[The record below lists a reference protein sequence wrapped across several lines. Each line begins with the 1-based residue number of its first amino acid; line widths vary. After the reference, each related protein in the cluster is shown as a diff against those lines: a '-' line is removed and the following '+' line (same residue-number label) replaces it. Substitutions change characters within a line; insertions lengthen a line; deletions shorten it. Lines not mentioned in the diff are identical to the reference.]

1 MSLLVLPEVKGA
13 TSPARTMQT
22 VEGCALPHQKPFSSL
37 LPAPLPHFLSSSQ
50 KCFPASLLGLS
61 VWEAGEAPEQDQGN
75 LP

>member
-13 TSPARTMQT
+13 TSPAR
-22 VEGCALPHQKPFSSL
+22 CALPHQKPFSFL

-61 VWEAGEAPEQDQGN
+61 VWEVGEAPDQDQGN